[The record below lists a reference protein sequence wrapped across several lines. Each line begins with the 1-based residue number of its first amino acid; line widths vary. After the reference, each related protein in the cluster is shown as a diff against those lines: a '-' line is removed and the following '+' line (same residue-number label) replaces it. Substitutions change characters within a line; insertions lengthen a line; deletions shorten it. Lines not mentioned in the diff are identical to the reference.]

1 MKLLLAYIF
10 RFFYNV
16 DKRTRLRQKC
26 PLKKSRLW
34 VIGSVR
40 IGGAGKTPIT
50 LELANFLQK
59 NNFSVAVLLHN
70 SAQDEAKLFK
80 KKNKALDIFLTNN
93 RAKTALKLDGKYEY
107 ILCDDGFE
115 DKRLLPDKKIF
126 LDFGENANSI
136 KDLFPQGNCRSF
148 KKDHND
154 ITNTWT
160 CFGKNPDCKFSIEKI
175 IAAKD
180 YFENTQN
187 ASNAHLQNATIAC
200 AIGDPKRFEQDI
212 KNCGIQIAQKYFFL
226 DHSKN
231 FEQKIEKIL
240 HQNTPVIITEKDAMR
255 IQTHK
260 QNKNLFIACQKTEL
274 NANIFKTLFTER

>member
-10 RFFYNV
+10 RFFYNI
-16 DKRTRLRQKC
+16 DKWTRLRKKS
-26 PLKKSRLW
+26 PLKKSHLW

-50 LELANFLQK
+50 LELARLLQK
-59 NNFSVAVLLHN
+59 NNFSVAILLH
-70 SAQDEAKLFK
+70 SLAQDEAKLFK
-80 KKNKALDIFLTNN
+80 KKNPSLAIFLTSN
-93 RAKTALKLDGKYEY
+93 RSKTALKLDGKYDY

-126 LDFGENANSI
+126 LDFGKSANSI
-136 KDLFPQGNCRSF
+136 KDLFPHGNCRSL

-154 ITNTWT
+154 ITDTWT

-175 IAAKD
+175 ISSKD
-180 YFENTQN
+180 YFETKQN
-187 ASNAHLQNATIAC
+187 VPIAHLQNASIAC

-212 KNCGIQIAQKYFFL
+212 KNCKVQIAQKYFFR
-226 DHSKN
+226 DHSRN

-240 HQNTPVIITEKDAMR
+240 HQNTPLIITEKDAMR

-274 NANIFKTLFTER
+274 AASILKPLFTER

>member
-16 DKRTRLRQKC
+16 DKWTRLRKKS
-26 PLKKSRLW
+26 PLKKSHLW

-50 LELANFLQK
+50 LELASLLQK
-59 NNFSVAVLLHN
+59 NNSSVAVLLHN
-70 SAQDEAKLFK
+70 SAQDEARLFK
-80 KKNKALDIFLTNN
+80 KKNTSLAIFLTSN
-93 RAKTALKLDGKYEY
+93 RSKTALKLDGKYDY

-126 LDFGENANSI
+126 LDFGEKANSI
-136 KDLFPQGNCRSF
+136 KDLFPHGNCRSL

-160 CFGKNPDCKFSIEKI
+160 CSGKNPDCKFSIEKI
-175 IAAKD
+175 ISSKD
-180 YFENTQN
+180 YFESKQNAPIARLQN
-187 ASNAHLQNATIAC
+187 ASIAC

-212 KNCGIQIAQKYFFL
+212 KNCKVQIAQKYFFR
-226 DHSKN
+226 DHSRN

-240 HQNTPVIITEKDAMR
+240 HQDTPLIITEKDAMR

-274 NANIFKTLFTER
+274 AASILKPLFTER